1 MAIEQLDM
9 ERLWKD
15 WGEELELTGL
25 HRHASRIRQQLSS
38 INHTE
43 YRIELEWFPEAG
55 QGEDERNP
63 PGAVMVEL
71 DGRTRALRSFHIVRY
86 RDAKMLQG
94 TACIT
99 PQQAKALAL
108 QWVERFAGLTEEA
121 GNLELVHANDKEEAT
136 VFSFRQTLDGIPFY
150 PPMPIQVK
158 VAWNGQVVGFSNYSR
173 HMAPDLSVHKP
184 LPSPPSAEQERQIAL
199 EAFELVYVP
208 ESSELPAWFYGVGE
222 TFLNTATGET
232 MPYELQAPF
241 LGQPPLNRRLV
252 WKHDPE
258 AGELDM
264 EPFQPPSSI
273 GERVVQHVS
282 SSERRDGVIDWDAV
296 HPDAVPI
303 SREELER
310 IYEAVCGWGSRVYP
324 DESGQWKITR
334 VLRKSGMIVAILERS
349 DAGYTAASRVKV
361 MVDRESFNV
370 ISDMRVGHL
379 PKKAPDVMDKE
390 QAFQRI
396 AASVVSEP
404 YFVWHSQKRSYQLMY
419 MIDCSSVV
427 DARSGEV
434 IT

>member
-9 ERLWKD
+9 EGLWQH
-15 WGEELELTGL
+15 WEEELALTGL

-71 DGRTRALRSFHIVRY
+71 DRRTRALRSFHIVRY
-86 RDAKMLQG
+86 GDANMMQG

-99 PQQAKALAL
+99 QQQAKALAL

-121 GNLELVHANDKEEAT
+121 GNLELVHANDKEEAA

-158 VAWNGQVVGFSNYSR
+158 VAWNGQVVAFSNYFV
-173 HMAPDLSVHKP
+173 HMSQDITIHNSPQ
-184 LPSPPSAEQERQIAL
+184 SPPSAEQEREVAL
-199 EAFELVYVP
+199 AAFELIYAP
-208 ESSELPAWFYGVGE
+208 ESRELPAWFYGVGE

-232 MPYELQAPF
+232 MPYELHAPF
-241 LGQPPLNRRLV
+241 LGQPPLDRRLL
-252 WKHDPE
+252 WEHKPGARE
-258 AGELDM
+258 TNL

-273 GERVVQHVS
+273 GERVMQHVS
-282 SSERRDGVIDWDAV
+282 SSERYDGVIDWNAV

-303 SREELER
+303 RSEELER
-310 IYEAVCGWGSRVYP
+310 IYEAVCEWGSRMYP
-324 DESGQWKITR
+324 EESGQWKITR
-334 VLRKSGMIVAILERS
+334 VLRKSGIIMAILERY
-349 DAGYTAASRVKV
+349 DAGYTAAFRVKV
-361 MVDRESFNV
+361 MVDSESFNV
-370 ISDMRVGHL
+370 ISDMRIGHL
-379 PKKAPDVMDKE
+379 PKEAPDVMDKE

-396 AASVVSEP
+396 AASVISKP
-404 YFVWHSQKRSYQLMY
+404 YLVWHSQKRSYQFMH
-419 MIDCSSVV
+419 MIDCPSMV

-434 IT
+434 AR